1 MATIHGSKPLLKRRL
16 ETAVVSLIAFL
27 ISLACSLKP
36 PRDTPT
42 PAPMCYTTTLP
53 ATDTPEPIGVCY
65 TPTASVET
73 PTSTFPPPVCYTPT
87 PSPITFVSPLSPV
100 PTPTPEA
107 RRLLQERLLAEGRFP
122 QDVVREL
129 GL

>member
-36 PRDTPT
+36 LRDTPT
-42 PAPMCYTTTLP
+42 PAPMCYTATLP
-53 ATDTPEPIGVCY
+53 ATDTPEPIG
-65 TPTASVET
+65 
-73 PTSTFPPPVCYTPT
+73 VCYTPT

-107 RRLLQERLLAEGRFP
+107 RHLLQERLLAEGRFP